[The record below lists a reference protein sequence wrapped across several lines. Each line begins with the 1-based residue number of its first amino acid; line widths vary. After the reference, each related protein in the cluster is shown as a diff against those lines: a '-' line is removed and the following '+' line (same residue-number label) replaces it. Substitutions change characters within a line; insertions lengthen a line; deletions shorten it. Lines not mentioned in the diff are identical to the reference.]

1 MNTIMSK
8 EQARRIRA
16 AYPVGTRIVL
26 IDMDDPY
33 TKLRPGDKGTVMG
46 VDDAGQIMMQ
56 WDSGSRLSLIPGVD
70 SFRMAE
76 RR

>member
-16 AYPVGTRIVL
+16 AYPAGTRIVL

-33 TKLRPGDKGTVMG
+33 TKLRPGDEGTVMG

-70 SFRMAE
+70 QFRMAE